1 MSVTQSQPASTRA
14 VLSLVFAILAFFGL
28 SCIGS
33 IAAIVLGKNEP
44 SGVGRAGYI
53 IGWIGL
59 VLSLVGIAIVI
70 AMMALGIGFA
80 AADH

>member
-1 MSVTQSQPASTRA
+1 MTQSQPASTKA

-28 SCIGS
+28 GCIGS
-33 IAAIVLGKNEP
+33 IVAIVLGKNEP

-53 IGWIGL
+53 VGWVGL
-59 VLSLVGIAIVI
+59 VLSLIAVVVVI

-80 AADH
+80 ASES